1 MPVDQTL
8 PEGAQPLVSARDKEI
23 LTGHKGLVLWMT
35 GLPGS
40 GKSTLAYAL
49 EKKLFEEGVLTK
61 VLDGDVLRK
70 GLNAGLGF
78 TPEDRT
84 ENIRR
89 TAELAGQLS
98 GCGIVVICSLITP
111 TDALRH
117 LAEEII
123 GEERFILYHISTA
136 LEVCEQRDVKG
147 HYKKARAGQIPRFTG
162 VSDVFE
168 QPGRALFSLD
178 TAALS
183 IEACVDLMFEDIY
196 PLTIL

>member
-1 MPVDQTL
+1 
-8 PEGAQPLVSARDKEI
+8 
-23 LTGHKGLVLWMT
+23 MT

-49 EKKLFEEGVLTK
+49 EKKLFEEGVLAK

-78 TPEDRT
+78 TPEDRA

-89 TAELAGQLS
+89 TAELAGQLAD
-98 GCGIVVICSLITP
+98 CGIVVICSLITP
-111 TDALRH
+111 TNALRRR
-117 LAEEII
+117 AEEII
-123 GEERFILYHISTA
+123 GEERFILYHISTT

-168 QPGRALFSLD
+168 LPGRALFSLD
-178 TAALS
+178 TATLS
-183 IEACVDLMFEDIY
+183 IEACIDLMFEDIY